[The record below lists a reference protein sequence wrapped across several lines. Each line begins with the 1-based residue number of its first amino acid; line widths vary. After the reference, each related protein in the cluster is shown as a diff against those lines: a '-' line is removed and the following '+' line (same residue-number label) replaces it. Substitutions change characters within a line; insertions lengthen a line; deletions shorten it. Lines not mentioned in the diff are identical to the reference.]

1 MRLRKAY
8 EMRADVWITRA
19 GELSGDTEQPTRRHE
34 VATIE
39 KSIDVGVPVSV
50 AYDQWTQFE
59 EFPQFMDGIVE
70 VKQLDDTH
78 LHWVA
83 DIDGERKEWK
93 AEVIEQEPDRVVAWR
108 SVEGLENSGRVEFEP
123 IDSGTR
129 VSVAM
134 QYDAEG
140 VKESIGALFGVD
152 GRQVANDLE
161 SFRELVEAREVPTG
175 AWRGTVESG
184 DVVDSDPIR

>member
-1 MRLRKAY
+1 M
-8 EMRADVWITRA
+8 
-19 GELSGDTEQPTRRHE
+19 
-34 VATIE
+34 ATIE

-78 LHWVA
+78 LQWVA

-140 VKESIGALFGVD
+140 VKESLGALFGVD

-184 DVVDSDPIR
+184 DVVDSDPAR

>member
-1 MRLRKAY
+1 M
-8 EMRADVWITRA
+8 
-19 GELSGDTEQPTRRHE
+19 
-34 VATIE
+34 ATIE

-70 VKQLDDTH
+70 VNQLDDTH

-140 VKESIGALFGVD
+140 VKESLGALFGVD

-184 DVVDSDPIR
+184 DVVDSDPAR

>member
-1 MRLRKAY
+1 M
-8 EMRADVWITRA
+8 
-19 GELSGDTEQPTRRHE
+19 
-34 VATIE
+34 ATIE

-93 AEVIEQEPDRVVAWR
+93 AEVVEQEPDRVVAWR

-140 VKESIGALFGVD
+140 VKESLGAPFGVD

-184 DVVDSDPIR
+184 DVVDSDPAR

>member
-1 MRLRKAY
+1 M
-8 EMRADVWITRA
+8 
-19 GELSGDTEQPTRRHE
+19 
-34 VATIE
+34 ATIE

-78 LHWVA
+78 LRWVA
-83 DIDGERKEWK
+83 DIDGERKEWE
-93 AEVIEQEPDRVVAWR
+93 AEVVEQEPDRVVAWR

-134 QYDAEG
+134 QYDADG
-140 VKESIGALFGVD
+140 VKESLGALFGID

-184 DVVDSDPIR
+184 DVVDSDPAR